1 MCQLFIDTGTALLFT
16 CLFAVLLCALSFAGG
31 IVNNTLRP
39 LVPSFCDPEW
49 RLLME
54 QCWAPDPMARP
65 SFTEI
70 TRRLRV
76 MSAACQTKQIAK

>member
-1 MCQLFIDTGTALLFT
+1 MHYGAII
-16 CLFAVLLCALSFAGG
+16 GG

-39 LVPSFCDPEW
+39 LVPSFCDPDW

-54 QCWAPDPMARP
+54 QCWAPDPLVRP

-70 TRRLRV
+70 ARRLRT
-76 MSAACQTKQIAK
+76 MSAASVTKPQGLAVRNQLPK